1 MNDVKKISPVGSI
14 HGWEESE
21 FGEFVLSEDYDALEA
36 EAQALRDQ
44 VKALQSDANSYQAGY
59 DEGRRM
65 GTKHRQSEVE
75 QLMREVE
82 ALRARVAELEA
93 EVEDADGL
101 SKRLG
106 ELLSEITIIIR
117 GPEPELTRWGY
128 SDLPLRV
135 KAVVEEVAALRAR
148 VVVLP
153 SVDSVMNIVMRYQW
167 NEKTNVTGTT
177 NWAANLGMKVV
188 DEVKRLNGKVVSEGL
203 LRRIVA
209 EPVGGAVYDAIAE
222 LRAMLGEGKDP

>member
-1 MNDVKKISPVGSI
+1 MSECYPDWNYPKHGKSPI
-14 HGWEESE
+14 EQER
-21 FGEFVLSEDYDALEA
+21 DALKA

-44 VKALQSDANSYQAGY
+44 VKALQSGANSYQSGY

-75 QLMREVE
+75 QLTRE
-82 ALRARVAELEA
+82 VAELREKNDKEWRRAGIA
-93 EVEDADGL
+93 EENLRAVL
-101 SKRLG
+101 S
-106 ELLSEITIIIR
+106 
-117 GPEPELTRWGY
+117 
-128 SDLPLRV
+128 
-135 KAVVEEVAALRAR
+135 AR

-203 LRRIVA
+203 LREAKRHLGNWLELHECECEGGFHYCGREQVA
-209 EPVGGAVYDAIAE
+209 KTHRE
-222 LRAMLGEGKDP
+222 LRALLDEEIKNEN